1 MLINR
6 DDAIEDIVQDGLGVA
21 HLFFQGRRRVG
32 SLEGAFA
39 SRSERERRTLESIA
53 NCAGPVVAD
62 DSALW
67 SALAE
72 GGKVVMIRHTQSEV
86 AIPEVSMHL
95 SADGDCT
102 QEQNLSEEGREQARA
117 LGALFQVH
125 GVTVDAVMSSE
136 FCRARETAELAF
148 GGRGAWT
155 PLNLIEA
162 LPAGESEWLM
172 EDVRE
177 RMGDFDGEG
186 VLVLVSHRSNINT
199 IEVSQQAGSSVG
211 PASCVMSVSSDVWL
225 D

>member
-1 MLINR
+1 MTMVRTAAVSAASVLVLI
-6 DDAIEDIVQDGLGVA
+6 AG
-21 HLFFQGRRRVG
+21 
-32 SLEGAFA
+32 
-39 SRSERERRTLESIA
+39 
-53 NCAGPVVAD
+53 AGPVVAD

-72 GGKVVMIRHTQSEV
+72 GGKVVMIRHTQSEE
-86 AIPEVSMHL
+86 ATPEVSMHL

-148 GGRGAWT
+148 GGYEAWT

-199 IEVSQQAGSSVG
+199 ITFRQTEPGDIVVVEPDGLGGFGVLG
-211 PASCVMSVSSDVWL
+211 LIPRE
-225 D
+225 